1 MQTLLRETSLHPPL
15 TKPASKLQTL
25 VRLILGHGLR
35 MIVAFVFLIPYIW
48 LIITSLKPL
57 NQVFTTPLTWVPQ
70 PIMWENYVT
79 ALTHPQFPYFHLI
92 YNTLYYTLLSTGG
105 VTISSAVVA
114 YGFARLQFTG
124 RNWLFGITL
133 ATLMMPEIVTLIP
146 RYVMFR
152 YYGLVGSYLPLI
164 LFYSFGGAYNIF
176 LLRQFMLT
184 IPWDLT
190 DAAHVDGANEFTILW
205 RIMLPL
211 VKPALMVVA
220 VFHFLFAWNDF
231 LGPIIYLDEASK
243 YPLVLGLYAFQSRFG
258 VQWHLM
264 MAAALATTFPLL
276 LLFFFAQRYFIEG
289 ITVTGI
295 KG

>member
-1 MQTLLRETSLHPPL
+1 MQTAAHSLTRVHLVNLLLGHLLR
-15 TKPASKLQTL
+15 L
-25 VRLILGHGLR
+25 V
-35 MIVAFVFLIPYIW
+35 VALVFVIPYIW

-57 NQVFTTPLTWVPQ
+57 NQVFTTPLRWIPD
-70 PIMWENYVT
+70 PIMWQNYVT
-79 ALTHPQFPYFHLI
+79 ALTHPSFPYVRLMS
-92 YNTLYYTLLSTGG
+92 NTLYYTILSTIG
-105 VTISSAVVA
+105 VTISSAIVA
-114 YGFARLQFTG
+114 YAFARLQFTG
-124 RNWLFGITL
+124 RNLLFGITL

-152 YYGLVGSYLPLI
+152 AYGLVGTYLPLI
-164 LFYSFGGAYNIF
+164 LYYSFGSAYNIF

-190 DAAHVDGANEFTILW
+190 DAAHVDGANEFVILW
-205 RIMLPL
+205 RVMLPL
-211 VKPALMVVA
+211 VKPALLVVA

-231 LGPIIYLDEASK
+231 LGPIIYLDDASK
-243 YPLVLGLYAFQSRFG
+243 YPLVLGLYAFQTRFG

-264 MAAALATTFPLL
+264 MAASLATTFPLL
-276 LLFFFAQRYFIEG
+276 VLFFFAQRYFIEG

>member
-1 MQTLLRETSLHPPL
+1 MQTAVHSLTRVQLVNLVLGHLLR
-15 TKPASKLQTL
+15 L
-25 VRLILGHGLR
+25 VVALI
-35 MIVAFVFLIPYIW
+35 FVIPYIW

-57 NQVFTTPLTWVPQ
+57 NQVFTTPLRWIPD
-70 PIMWENYVT
+70 PIMWQNYAT
-79 ALTHPQFPYFHLI
+79 ALTHPSFPYVRLMS
-92 YNTLYYTLLSTGG
+92 NTLYYTILSTIG
-105 VTISSAVVA
+105 VTISSAIVA
-114 YGFARLQFTG
+114 YAFARLQFTG
-124 RNWLFGITL
+124 RNLLFGITL

-152 YYGLVGSYLPLI
+152 AYGMVGTYLPLI
-164 LFYSFGGAYNIF
+164 LYYSFGSAYNIF

-190 DAAHVDGANEFTILW
+190 DAAHVDGANEFVILW
-205 RIMLPL
+205 RVMLPL
-211 VKPALMVVA
+211 VKPALLVVA

-231 LGPIIYLDEASK
+231 LGPIIYLDDASK
-243 YPLVLGLYAFQSRFG
+243 YPLVLGLYAFQTRFG

-264 MAAALATTFPLL
+264 MAASLATTFPLL
-276 LLFFFAQRYFIEG
+276 ILFFFAQRYFIEG

>member
-1 MQTLLRETSLHPPL
+1 MQTAVHRLTRVQLVNLVLGHLLR
-15 TKPASKLQTL
+15 L
-25 VRLILGHGLR
+25 VVALI
-35 MIVAFVFLIPYIW
+35 FVIPYIW

-57 NQVFTTPLTWVPQ
+57 NQVFTTPLRWIPD
-70 PIMWENYVT
+70 PIMWQNYAT
-79 ALTHPQFPYFHLI
+79 ALTHPSFPYVRLMS
-92 YNTLYYTLLSTGG
+92 NTLYYTILSTIG
-105 VTISSAVVA
+105 VTISSAIVA
-114 YGFARLQFTG
+114 YAFARLQFTG
-124 RNWLFGITL
+124 RNLLFGITL

-152 YYGLVGSYLPLI
+152 AYGMVGTYLPLI
-164 LFYSFGGAYNIF
+164 LYYSFGSAYNIF

-190 DAAHVDGANEFTILW
+190 DAAHVDGANEFVILW
-205 RIMLPL
+205 RVMLPL
-211 VKPALMVVA
+211 VKPALLVVA

-231 LGPIIYLDEASK
+231 LGPIIYLDDASK
-243 YPLVLGLYAFQSRFG
+243 YPLVLGLYAFQTRFG

-264 MAAALATTFPLL
+264 MAASLATTFPLL
-276 LLFFFAQRYFIEG
+276 ILFFFAQRYFIEG

>member
-1 MQTLLRETSLHPPL
+1 MQRAIHKPQVSVPQI
-15 TKPASKLQTL
+15 KPAASKRKLLEISFGHSVRML
-25 VRLILGHGLR
+25 VALL
-35 MIVAFVFLIPYIW
+35 FLIPYIW

-57 NQVFTTPLTWVPQ
+57 NQVFTIPLTWVPN
-70 PIMWENYVT
+70 PIQWENYVT
-79 ALTHPQFPYFHLI
+79 ALTHPQFPYFRLI
-92 YNTLYYTLLSTGG
+92 GNTLYYTLLSTLG
-105 VTISSAVVA
+105 VTVSSAVVA
-114 YGFARLQFTG
+114 YAFARLQFTG
-124 RNWLFGITL
+124 RNVLFGITL
-133 ATLMMPEIVTLIP
+133 ATLMLPEIVTLIP

-164 LFYSFGGAYNIF
+164 LFYGFGGAYNIF

-231 LGPIIYLDEASK
+231 LGPIIYLDDASK
-243 YPLVLGLYAFQSRFG
+243 YPLVLGLYAFQTRFG

-264 MAAALATTFPLL
+264 MAASLATTFPLL
-276 LLFFFAQRYFIEG
+276 LLFFVAQRYFIEG

>member
-1 MQTLLRETSLHPPL
+1 MQTAVQSLTRVQLVNLLLGHLLR
-15 TKPASKLQTL
+15 L
-25 VRLILGHGLR
+25 VVALI
-35 MIVAFVFLIPYIW
+35 FVIPYIW

-57 NQVFTTPLTWVPQ
+57 NQVFTTPLRWIPD
-70 PIMWENYVT
+70 PIMWQNYVT
-79 ALTHPQFPYFHLI
+79 ALTHPSFPYVRLMS
-92 YNTLYYTLLSTGG
+92 NTLYYTILSTIG
-105 VTISSAVVA
+105 VTISSAIVA
-114 YGFARLQFTG
+114 YAFARLQFAG
-124 RNWLFGITL
+124 RNLLFGITL

-152 YYGLVGSYLPLI
+152 AYGMVGTYLPLI
-164 LFYSFGGAYNIF
+164 LYYSFGSAYNIF

-190 DAAHVDGANEFTILW
+190 DAAHVDGANEFVILW
-205 RIMLPL
+205 RVMLPL
-211 VKPALMVVA
+211 VKPALLVVA

-231 LGPIIYLDEASK
+231 LGPIIYLDDASK
-243 YPLVLGLYAFQSRFG
+243 YPLVLGLYAFQTRFG

-264 MAAALATTFPLL
+264 MAASLATTFPLL
-276 LLFFFAQRYFIEG
+276 ILFFFAQRYFIEG

>member
-1 MQTLLRETSLHPPL
+1 MQTAVHSLTRVQLVNLLLGHLLR
-15 TKPASKLQTL
+15 L
-25 VRLILGHGLR
+25 VVALI
-35 MIVAFVFLIPYIW
+35 FVIPYIW

-57 NQVFTTPLTWVPQ
+57 NQVFTTPLRWIPD
-70 PIMWENYVT
+70 PIMWQNYAT
-79 ALTHPQFPYFHLI
+79 ALTHPSFPYVRLMS
-92 YNTLYYTLLSTGG
+92 NTLYYTILSTIG
-105 VTISSAVVA
+105 VTISSAIVA
-114 YGFARLQFTG
+114 YAFARLQFTG
-124 RNWLFGITL
+124 RNLLFGITL

-152 YYGLVGSYLPLI
+152 AYGMVGTYLPLI
-164 LFYSFGGAYNIF
+164 LYYSFGSAYNIF

-190 DAAHVDGANEFTILW
+190 DAAHVDGANEFVILW
-205 RIMLPL
+205 RVMLPL
-211 VKPALMVVA
+211 VKPALLVVA

-231 LGPIIYLDEASK
+231 LGPIIYLDDASK
-243 YPLVLGLYAFQSRFG
+243 YPLVLGLYAFQTRFG

-264 MAAALATTFPLL
+264 MAASLATTFPLL
-276 LLFFFAQRYFIEG
+276 ILFFFAQRYFIEG